1 MNLIFFS
8 RSNYTIAS
16 TALKAHLKKFL
27 SQHLSVLTTEKAEPM
42 IQRGFSAS
50 TAQCS
55 LLRRPIQ
62 RGFSALPMPPTLP
75 LSRQDCCRLFLKTLC
90 CTSILFSNISDHWNL
105 ISTLWTN
112 IMWHRLEW
120 LAHPLQAGALLH
132 HQLSAAAEG
141 VSGLIAVRGK
151 TRIHYFLLSLIL

>member
-1 MNLIFFS
+1 
-8 RSNYTIAS
+8 
-16 TALKAHLKKFL
+16 
-27 SQHLSVLTTEKAEPM
+27 
-42 IQRGFSAS
+42 
-50 TAQCS
+50 
-55 LLRRPIQ
+55 
-62 RGFSALPMPPTLP
+62 MPPTLP

-141 VSGLIAVRGK
+141 VSGFIAVRGK
-151 TRIHYFLLSLIL
+151 TRIHCVFLIFFYSAFFLGTKLGSWVLTRLQKMWDRIMASRRHSRGSLVKPVSSITCPPQTLDLLCFNQAM

>member
-1 MNLIFFS
+1 
-8 RSNYTIAS
+8 
-16 TALKAHLKKFL
+16 
-27 SQHLSVLTTEKAEPM
+27 
-42 IQRGFSAS
+42 
-50 TAQCS
+50 
-55 LLRRPIQ
+55 
-62 RGFSALPMPPTLP
+62 MPPTLP

-141 VSGLIAVRGK
+141 VSGFIAVRGK
-151 TRIHYFLLSLIL
+151 TRIHCFFIFFNSLIFLDTKLGSWLDCRKCETGSWHRGDIAVVSWWNQFLQSPVRLRHWTCCASINVAYF